1 VPRIKPPDSFLLIV
15 VDQELRVFNLVGPMS
30 DDTELNQRVVEAQK
44 KGRDIRIEGSPQ
56 MTSTREEIIAET
68 RTRLNYEYSEVSLV

>member
-1 VPRIKPPDSFLLIV
+1 MPRIKPPDSFLLIV

>member
-1 VPRIKPPDSFLLIV
+1 MPRIKPPDQFLLVI

-30 DDTELNQRVVEAQK
+30 DDTDLNQRVVEAQK
-44 KGRDIRIEGSPQ
+44 KGREIRIEGSPQ

-68 RTRLNYEYSEVSLV
+68 RKRLNCEFSEVSLV